1 MCYYYDGGKMK
12 SVGIICEYNPFHN
25 GHLKHL
31 SEVKEIFPGYTIILV
46 MSGNFTER
54 GDVSIIS
61 KWDKTEIALKAG
73 IDLVIEL
80 PFFFASQSADIF
92 ARGAIQI
99 LNHLKVVAIVFG
111 SESNNVNN
119 LIEMAKITNSKKYD
133 KLVKNYLDDGCNYPT
148 ALSKAIYDLSGKKII
163 KPNDIL
169 GLSYIKEI
177 INLNSNIKPISIK
190 RDDNFND
197 SFLYEDITS
206 STSIREHLK
215 NNQTIDN
222 QVPDFVKP
230 YLSNKLHFVDD
241 YFNLLKYKILTS
253 INILSNFQTVDEGIQ
268 NRFMKFIINSNSY
281 NEFILKIKTKRY
293 TYNRLNRM
301 FIHILCNFTKEDANY
316 FHYVEYIRVLGFNS
330 NGRNY
335 LNKIKK
341 EVNIPIITNYS
352 SIKNRMLNL
361 EFRTTCVYASILE
374 NEEATK
380 LIEKEYKNS
389 PIIY

>member
-1 MCYYYDGGKMK
+1 MK

-31 SEVKEIFPGYTIILV
+31 NEVKKLFPGYTIILV

-54 GDVSIIS
+54 GEVSIIS

-99 LNHLKVVAIVFG
+99 LNYLKVDAIVFG
-111 SESNNVNN
+111 SESNNINN

-133 KLVKNYLDDGCNYPT
+133 KLVKNYLDEGFNYPT
-148 ALSKAIYDLSGKKII
+148 ALSKAIYDLTGKKII

-177 INLNSNIKPISIK
+177 INLNSNIKPFSIK
-190 RDDNFND
+190 REDNFND
-197 SFLYEDITS
+197 SFLYENITS

-215 NNQTIDN
+215 NNEAIDT

-230 YLSNKLHFVDD
+230 YLNNKLHFMDD
-241 YFNLLKYKILTS
+241 YFHLLKYKILTS
-253 INILSNFQTVDEGIQ
+253 INILHTFQTVDEGIQ
-268 NRFMKFIINSNSY
+268 NRIMKFIISSNSY
-281 NEFILKIKTKRY
+281 NEFLLKIKTKRY

-301 FIHILCNFTKEDANY
+301 FTHIMCNFTKDEANL
-316 FHYVEYIRVLGFNS
+316 FHNIEYIRVLGFNS
-330 NGRNY
+330 LGRNY
-335 LNKIKK
+335 LSKIKK
-341 EVNIPIITNYS
+341 EISIPIITNYS
-352 SIKNRMLNL
+352 SIKNKMLNL
-361 EFRTTCVYASILE
+361 EFRATCVYASILS

-380 LIEKEYKNS
+380 LIENEYKNS
-389 PIIY
+389 PIIF

>member
-1 MCYYYDGGKMK
+1 MK

-25 GHLKHL
+25 
-31 SEVKEIFPGYTIILV
+31 
-46 MSGNFTER
+46 
-54 GDVSIIS
+54 
-61 KWDKTEIALKAG
+61 
-73 IDLVIEL
+73 
-80 PFFFASQSADIF
+80 
-92 ARGAIQI
+92 
-99 LNHLKVVAIVFG
+99 
-111 SESNNVNN
+111 
-119 LIEMAKITNSKKYD
+119 
-133 KLVKNYLDDGCNYPT
+133 GCNYPT

-163 KPNDIL
+163 KPNYIL

-268 NRFMKFIINSNSY
+268 NRIMKFIINSNSY

-301 FIHILCNFTKEDANY
+301 FIHILCNFTKEEANY
-316 FHYVEYIRVLGFNS
+316 FHDVEYIRVLGFNS

>member
-1 MCYYYDGGKMK
+1 MK

-31 SEVKEIFPGYTIILV
+31 NEVKEMFPGYTIILV

-92 ARGAIQI
+92 ARGAIQL
-99 LNHLKVVAIVFG
+99 LNHLKVDAIVFG

-119 LIEMAKITNSKKYD
+119 LIEVAKITNSKKYD
-133 KLVKNYLDDGCNYPT
+133 KLVRNYLDDGCNYPT
-148 ALSKAIYDLSGKKII
+148 ALSKAIYDLTGKKII

-190 RDDNFND
+190 REDNFND

-206 STSIREHLK
+206 STSIRESLK
-215 NNQTIDN
+215 NNQVIDT
-222 QVPDFVKP
+222 QVPEFVKP
-230 YLSNKLHFVDD
+230 YLNNKLHFIDD
-241 YFNLLKYKILTS
+241 YFSLLKYKILTS
-253 INILSNFQTVDEGIQ
+253 INVLQSYQTVDEGIQ
-268 NRFMKFIINSNSY
+268 NRIMKFIISSNSY

-301 FIHILCNFTKEDANY
+301 FTHILCNFTKEEASL
-316 FHYVEYIRVLGFNS
+316 FHDVEYIRVLGFDS
-330 NGRNY
+330 NGRTY
-335 LNKIKK
+335 LNNIKK
-341 EVNIPIITNYS
+341 CVSIPIITNYS

-361 EFRTTCVYASILE
+361 EFRTTCVYASILDSE
-374 NEEATK
+374 SATK